1 MQTGKGRGVLH
12 SRIEPM
18 AAETA
23 LADRPERASPPVP
36 QPAQSDTFDVMDGQM
51 RRFTLSLRQLSDESR
66 RFSSDTE
73 TVHRLARM
81 LRDALNAARR

>member
-1 MQTGKGRGVLH
+1 
-12 SRIEPM
+12 M
-18 AAETA
+18 AAETV
-23 LADRPERASPPVP
+23 LADRPERPERAAPPVP

-51 RRFTLSLRQLSDESR
+51 RRFTLSMRQLSDESR